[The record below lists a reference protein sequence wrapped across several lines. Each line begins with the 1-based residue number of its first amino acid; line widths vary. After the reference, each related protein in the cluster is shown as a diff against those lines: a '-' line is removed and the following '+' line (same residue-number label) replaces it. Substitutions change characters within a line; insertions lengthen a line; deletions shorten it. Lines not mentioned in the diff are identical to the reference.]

1 MLGFIYLML
10 ILGWILIVLFLRCKK
25 SIAPHFAFTDNY
37 TENVGKFKQY
47 QFINKQFKE
56 TQPNIP
62 KILWI
67 SLFCTYTKIN
77 ILAARQPTV
86 HVIEL
91 PSEDFRDDMD
101 SYSQVSRSRLDS
113 YRSRSVIDER
123 TIETYPTDA
132 VINPAYTNDE
142 EYILNG
148 R

>member
-1 MLGFIYLML
+1 MMLGFIYLML

-37 TENVGKFKQY
+37 TENV
-47 QFINKQFKE
+47 
-56 TQPNIP
+56 
-62 KILWI
+62 
-67 SLFCTYTKIN
+67 
-77 ILAARQPTV
+77 ARQPTV

-142 EYILNG
+142 EYILNAPPPTYDEVM
-148 R
+148 RQPEIYPRVSEVNKSRSNI

>member
-1 MLGFIYLML
+1 MMLGFIYLML

-37 TENVGKFKQY
+37 TENV
-47 QFINKQFKE
+47 
-56 TQPNIP
+56 
-62 KILWI
+62 
-67 SLFCTYTKIN
+67 
-77 ILAARQPTV
+77 AARQPTV

-142 EYILNG
+142 EYILNAPPPTYDEVM
-148 R
+148 RQPEIYPRVSEVNKSRSNI

>member
-1 MLGFIYLML
+1 MMLGFIYLML

-37 TENVGKFKQY
+37 TENNVERRPS
-47 QFINKQFKE
+47 I
-56 TQPNIP
+56 
-62 KILWI
+62 
-67 SLFCTYTKIN
+67 
-77 ILAARQPTV
+77 

-91 PSEDFRDDMD
+91 PSDDFRDDMD

-142 EYILNG
+142 EYILNAPPPTYDEVM
-148 R
+148 RQPEIYPRVSEVNKSRSNI